1 LFQAEPLDEV
11 SLKKL
16 LLQFEKRLY
25 RNQELRIKFPDMPEK
40 YAVLAVINFFLFIL
54 LLGVTFHFQ
63 VLVFLSLCSP
73 PVT

>member
-1 LFQAEPLDEV
+1 MVAINVLLQAEPLDEV

-40 YAVLAVINFFLFIL
+40 YVLIAIM
-54 LLGVTFHFQ
+54 
-63 VLVFLSLCSP
+63 
-73 PVT
+73 

>member
-1 LFQAEPLDEV
+1 VVLLFVILLQAEPLDEV

-40 YAVLAVINFFLFIL
+40 YVSVAVIE
-54 LLGVTFHFQ
+54 
-63 VLVFLSLCSP
+63 SLKSMYAAC
-73 PVT
+73 V

>member
-1 LFQAEPLDEV
+1 MLYVAWIFTEADVAYNDGLSFVHWCIRVHCIVVIGLWLQVEPLDEV

-40 YAVLAVINFFLFIL
+40 
-54 LLGVTFHFQ
+54 
-63 VLVFLSLCSP
+63 
-73 PVT
+73 

>member
-1 LFQAEPLDEV
+1 MVVIDVLLQAEPLDEV

-40 YAVLAVINFFLFIL
+40 Y
-54 LLGVTFHFQ
+54 
-63 VLVFLSLCSP
+63 VLVAVVELLKCCPLSSVLSF
-73 PVT
+73 